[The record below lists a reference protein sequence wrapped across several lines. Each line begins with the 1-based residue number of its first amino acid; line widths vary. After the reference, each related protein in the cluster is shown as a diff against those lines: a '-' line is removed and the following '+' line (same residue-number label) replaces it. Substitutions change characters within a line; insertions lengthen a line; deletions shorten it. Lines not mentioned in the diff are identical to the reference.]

1 MNASS
6 PQTESDNKEN
16 KSNQLFSR
24 EKIRSYLIVMLGMF
38 VITAIYHILIGNNV
52 SGIPRNQPGNPPGN
66 PLGGPIGNPPGNGG
80 GPIAGF
86 DIWPLWGQF
95 VLPDFLG
102 ISMVIL
108 IIFMFSGVVLYLRKK
123 NTLDLRIS
131 IIILVGIVFTILTSL
146 IQGWET
152 GIINPIGGQSEILV
166 DALQISN
173 PLSFIMN
180 FEELQSTL
188 TIHAQTQPPGA
199 VLVIY
204 LLYVIFQN
212 PGSISIALFII
223 SSVFSVYFMNGIYV
237 RLFDEQLSKYA
248 VFLFVLLPAIQVYY
262 LANIY
267 AIVSTLVL
275 GLLYYYFHPNN
286 AVSIIGSFL
295 CLFLGTFISFLFVYT
310 VLFLFIFELFQF
322 FNRKADEPIQ
332 NRVKSFLTH
341 PAKLV
346 GICIGVASV
355 YIGMAIFLDF
365 NYITAFLYATS
376 SENPN
381 GFMLIANPLEYL
393 VTRIQDVLDI
403 LIFFGP
409 ILTVLCYEGFM
420 WLKKNKEMDEIV
432 STKYNVVLASLVALL
447 LLFLTGAPKKGE
459 TARICMFIL
468 PLLLIPVITFLQNKD
483 VTWREKVLLL
493 IVVFAQTV
501 LIQTIGVWLW

>member
-1 MNASS
+1 MNSNSS
-6 PQTESDNKEN
+6 QTESVDKKNE
-16 KSNQLFSR
+16 SSQLFSR
-24 EKIRSYLIVMLGMF
+24 ERIRSYLVVMLGMF
-38 VITAIYHILIGNNV
+38 VITALYHILIGNNV
-52 SGIPRNQPGNPPGN
+52 GNVPRNQPGNAPGN

-80 GPIAGF
+80 VPIAGF

-108 IIFMFSGVVLYLRKK
+108 IIIMFSGVVLYLRKK
-123 NTLDLRIS
+123 NTLDLHIPV
-131 IIILVGIVFTILTSL
+131 IIFVGIVLTILTSL

-166 DALQISN
+166 DALQIGN

-180 FEELQSTL
+180 FEEIQSTL

-204 LLYVIFQN
+204 LFYVIFQN
-212 PGSISIALFII
+212 PGLISIALCII
-223 SSVFSVYFMNGIYV
+223 SSVFSVYFMNGVYV

-275 GLLYYYFHPNN
+275 GLLYFYFHSNKTI
-286 AVSIIGSFL
+286 SITGSFL

-310 VLFLFIFELFQF
+310 VLFLFIFELLQF
-322 FNRKADEPIQ
+322 FNRKSDEPIQ
-332 NRVKSFLTH
+332 NRVKSFLTF

-346 GICIGVASV
+346 GIYIGVASV

-381 GFMLIANPLEYL
+381 GFMLIANPLEYFI
-393 VTRIQDVLDI
+393 TRIQDVLDI

-409 ILTVLCYEGFM
+409 ILTALCYEGFM
-420 WLKKNKEMDEIV
+420 WLKKNKELDDIV
-432 STKYNVVLASLVALL
+432 STKYNLVLSSLVALL

-468 PLLLIPVITFLQNKD
+468 PLLLIPVITLLQSKN
-483 VTWREKVLLL
+483 VTWREKVLL
-493 IVVFAQTV
+493 ISVVFAQAV
-501 LIQTIGVWLW
+501 LMQTIGVWLW